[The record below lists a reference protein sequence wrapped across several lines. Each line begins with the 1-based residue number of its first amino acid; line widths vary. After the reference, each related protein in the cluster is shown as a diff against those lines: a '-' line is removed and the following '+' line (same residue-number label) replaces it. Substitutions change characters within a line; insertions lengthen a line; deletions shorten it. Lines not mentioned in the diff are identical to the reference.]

1 MENKF
6 DIADFVKTQTL
17 QSVTEQLVE
26 REKQRRK
33 KMHLSQRD
41 LANRSGVSYASIR
54 RFECIGEIS
63 LNSLLKIA
71 NALNCLEDF
80 NLIFKTPV
88 VKSLKDYD
96 VRLKI

>member
-1 MENKF
+1 MEKKF
-6 DIADFVKTQTL
+6 DIADFVKTQTI

-41 LANRSGVSYASIR
+41 LANKSGVSYASIR
-54 RFECIGEIS
+54 RFENIGEIS

-71 NALNCLEDF
+71 NALDCLEEF
-80 NLIFKTPV
+80 NSVFKMPV

-96 VRLKI
+96 L

>member
-1 MENKF
+1 MEKKF
-6 DIADFVKTQTL
+6 DIADFVKTQTI

-33 KMHLSQRD
+33 KLHLSQRN
-41 LANRSGVSYASIR
+41 LANKSGVSYASIR
-54 RFECIGEIS
+54 RFENIGEIS

-71 NALNCLEDF
+71 NALDCLEEFDAV
-80 NLIFKTPV
+80 FKMPA

-96 VRLKI
+96 L

>member
-1 MENKF
+1 MEKKF
-6 DIADFVKTQTL
+6 DIADFVKVQTV

-33 KMHLSQRD
+33 KMHLSQRE
-41 LANRSGVSYASIR
+41 LANKSGVSYASIR
-54 RFECIGEIS
+54 RFENIGEIS

-71 NALNCLEDF
+71 NALDCLEDF
-80 NLIFKTPV
+80 NSVFKMPI

-96 VRLKI
+96 A

>member
-1 MENKF
+1 MEKKF
-6 DIADFVKTQTL
+6 DIADFVKTQTI

-41 LANRSGVSYASIR
+41 LADKSGVSYASIR
-54 RFECIGEIS
+54 RFESIGEIS
-63 LNSLLKIA
+63 FNSLLKIA
-71 NALNCLEDF
+71 NALDCLEDF
-80 NLIFKTPV
+80 NSIFKMPV

-96 VRLKI
+96 V

>member
-1 MENKF
+1 MEKKF
-6 DIADFVKTQTL
+6 DIADFVEIQSL

-33 KMHLSQRD
+33 KMNLSQRD
-41 LANRSGVSYASIR
+41 LANKSGVSYASIR
-54 RFECIGEIS
+54 RFENVGEIS

-71 NALNCLEDF
+71 NALDCLEDF

-88 VKSLKDYD
+88 VKSLKDYE
-96 VRLKI
+96 V

>member
-1 MENKF
+1 MGKKF

-17 QSVTEQLVE
+17 QYVTEQLVE

-41 LANRSGVSYASIR
+41 LANKSGVSYASIR
-54 RFECIGEIS
+54 RFENIGEIS

-71 NALNCLEDF
+71 NALDCLEEF
-80 NLIFKTPV
+80 NSVFKMPT
-88 VKSLKDYD
+88 VKSLKDYN
-96 VRLKI
+96 L

>member
-6 DIADFVKTQTL
+6 DIADFVATQTI

-33 KMHLSQRD
+33 KMRLSQRD
-41 LANRSGVSYASIR
+41 LANKSGVSYASIR
-54 RFECIGEIS
+54 RFESIGEIS
-63 LNSLLKIA
+63 FNSLLKIA
-71 NALNCLEDF
+71 NALDCLEDF
-80 NLIFKTPV
+80 NCVIKMPV

-96 VRLKI
+96 V

>member
-1 MENKF
+1 MEKKF
-6 DIADFVKTQTL
+6 DIADFVKTQTIR
-17 QSVTEQLVE
+17 SVTEQLVE

-41 LANRSGVSYASIR
+41 LANKSGVSYASIR
-54 RFECIGEIS
+54 RFENIGEIS

-71 NALNCLEDF
+71 NALDCFEDF
-80 NLIFKTPV
+80 NSVFKMPT

-96 VRLKI
+96 L

>member
-1 MENKF
+1 MEKKF
-6 DIADFVKTQTL
+6 DIADFVKIQTI

-41 LANRSGVSYASIR
+41 LANKSGVSYASIR
-54 RFECIGEIS
+54 RFENIGEIS

-71 NALNCLEDF
+71 NALDCLEEF
-80 NLIFKTPV
+80 NSVFKMPA
-88 VKSLKDYD
+88 VKSLKDYT
-96 VRLKI
+96 L

>member
-6 DIADFVKTQTL
+6 DIADFVNTQTI
-17 QSVTEQLVE
+17 QSVNEQLVE

-41 LANRSGVSYASIR
+41 LANKSGVSYASIR
-54 RFECIGEIS
+54 RFESIGEIS
-63 LNSLLKIA
+63 FNSLLKIA
-71 NALNCLEDF
+71 NALDCLEDF
-80 NLIFKTPV
+80 NSVFKMPV

-96 VRLKI
+96 I

>member
-6 DIADFVKTQTL
+6 DIADFVKTQTI

-26 REKQRRK
+26 RVKLRRK

-41 LANRSGVSYASIR
+41 LANKSGVSYASIR
-54 RFECIGEIS
+54 RFENIGEIS
-63 LNSLLKIA
+63 FNSLLKIA
-71 NALNCLEDF
+71 NALDCLEEF
-80 NLIFKTPV
+80 NSVFIMPV

-96 VRLKI
+96 L

>member
-1 MENKF
+1 MEKKF
-6 DIADFVKTQTL
+6 DIADFVQTQTI

-41 LANRSGVSYASIR
+41 LSNKSGVSYASIR
-54 RFECIGEIS
+54 RFESIGEIS
-63 LNSLLKIA
+63 FNSLLKIS
-71 NALNCLEDF
+71 NALECLEDF
-80 NLIFKTPV
+80 NSIFKTPV

-96 VRLKI
+96 V